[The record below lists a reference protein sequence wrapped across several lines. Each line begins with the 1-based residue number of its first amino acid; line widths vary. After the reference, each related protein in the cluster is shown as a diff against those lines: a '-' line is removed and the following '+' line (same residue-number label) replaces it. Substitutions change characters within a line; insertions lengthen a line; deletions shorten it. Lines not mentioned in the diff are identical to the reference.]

1 MGQNQVILRYQKFIP
16 VLTSLFLFVPDH
28 SALLSSPEAP
38 ELEKLS
44 TDSESNSVDSMM
56 DALRAVMAPVE
67 QL

>member
-1 MGQNQVILRYQKFIP
+1 MTKSSLSPIL
-16 VLTSLFLFVPDH
+16 LPD
-28 SALLSSPEAP
+28 AP

-56 DALRAVMAPVE
+56 EALRAVMAPVE